1 MKNSLVEPTVGTG
14 ANYETANAKVASCAL
29 SLGVSIINE
38 LVGTAIGS
46 DVPSSEMREH
56 TTELMAASISTNL
69 NVKGA

>member
-1 MKNSLVEPTVGTG
+1 MIDSIEVTSGIVSTPEHSNTK
-14 ANYETANAKVASCAL
+14 TAACAV

-46 DVPSSEMREH
+46 DVPVDEMREH
-56 TTELMAASISTNL
+56 TTELMAASITTHL